1 MYIYIPCTRKHA
13 KKINH
18 APHAPFFKPF
28 PISFPIFIL
37 TVCYLIFSA
46 LCKCPPSPRKKR
58 RKTQKKGGKK
68 RKISP
73 ICMLKRKCPI
83 TLKKIVGVKINIIN
97 LLTKFLQFFKLNYNF
112 WNTFVTGRPLRHSP
126 LGKLACKAKLP
137 PSPGFPPPQ
146 WYPSRTPFKCLSVPC
161 STWQERFHKCS
172 PSPITKKNITLKTKQ
187 KEFS

>member
-1 MYIYIPCTRKHA
+1 MQLPTIPSE
-13 KKINH
+13 KKEKD
-18 APHAPFFKPF
+18 PE
-28 PISFPIFIL
+28 
-37 TVCYLIFSA
+37 
-46 LCKCPPSPRKKR
+46 
-58 RKTQKKGGKK
+58 KGWKK

-97 LLTKFLQFFKLNYNF
+97 LLTKFLQFFFKLNYNF
-112 WNTFVTGRPLRHSP
+112 LEYFRNRSTTWDTLPLVNWPVRRNYLP
-126 LGKLACKAKLP
+126 LP
-137 PSPGFPPPQ
+137 VFPPPQ